1 MCAAEQ
7 SNSVFTTERLL
18 SLGVKCSEQ
27 NCHLCHESTSFLRQ
41 RDHLNLRYFNAFVIV
56 VVLAWGGAL
65 FYFFTSA
72 NWSIY
77 KRTYSVNIEQYKDI
91 FHNSL

>member
-27 NCHLCHESTSFLRQ
+27 NCHLSYESTSFLRQ
-41 RDHLNLRYFNAFVIV
+41 RDHYNLKYFNAFVIV
-56 VVLAWGGAL
+56 VVLALGGL
-65 FYFFTSA
+65 LIFFFYLCQL
-72 NWSIY
+72 
-77 KRTYSVNIEQYKDI
+77 E
-91 FHNSL
+91 HL

>member
-65 FYFFTSA
+65 FYF
-72 NWSIY
+72 
-77 KRTYSVNIEQYKDI
+77 I
-91 FHNSL
+91 FFLPLPTGAFIKEHIL